1 MHVNPQVQ
9 ALLDKPVAQELLHSK
24 IPARLAFVARD
35 GTPRVTPLWFHWNG
49 KAITFAS
56 GAGSAKV
63 KSLRRDPNVAITID
77 SEGWPYKMLRLRG
90 QVRIEEVEGVVPEY
104 ELAAVRYYGPVQG
117 KRWLDGRSQLGSK
130 MARLTLEPAW
140 AELLDFRELF
150 SSINWD
156 EGQ

>member
-49 KAITFAS
+49 KTITFAS

-77 SEGWPYKMLRLRG
+77 SEGWP
-90 QVRIEEVEGVVPEY
+90 
-104 ELAAVRYYGPVQG
+104 
-117 KRWLDGRSQLGSK
+117 
-130 MARLTLEPAW
+130 
-140 AELLDFRELF
+140 
-150 SSINWD
+150 
-156 EGQ
+156 

>member
-104 ELAAVRYYGPVQG
+104 ELAAVRYYGPVQS

-130 MARLTLEPAW
+130 MAR
-140 AELLDFRELF
+140 RF
-150 SSINWD
+150 SLASAASS
-156 EGQ
+156 